1 MFTYNGRDCMEDTF
15 NLLLDIM
22 QYDKTANK
30 FNLDCHLSFATQS
43 LMESH
48 VDSDISVMAIPRLDD
63 IGNIRNIIQT
73 AIHNRYTILYYP
85 AGSNKATTTR
95 NIVIDIDKFDS
106 DRIDDLKTELEN
118 IKMLK
123 YTNICTS
130 GGGLHI
136 YILTDYDTSAVIFE
150 RMKTVFEK
158 IANKLGMSI
167 DNSITLNSRMR
178 CPFSPN
184 TKYSDRR
191 FVLCIQRAKAV
202 ISYNE
207 LKRVTDDVPMISE
220 YKTIPDVKEL
230 HHRGNIRS
238 NKLNS
243 DWQNILAKII
253 EKNNNNRNKSVFNMF
268 VFLIENNIITTANEF
283 CDYIDK
289 LTSDKAFEIYNK
301 KDNTFNE
308 REVLNIAKNVYNMKK
323 KKLNHDDL
331 SDRRKIPSFIKR
343 GDFSGNGI

>member
-1 MFTYNGRDCMEDTF
+1 MEDTF

-22 QYDKTANK
+22 QYDKTTNK

-48 VDSDISVMAIPRLDD
+48 VDSDISVMAIPKLDSID
-63 IGNIRNIIQT
+63 NIRKIIQT
-73 AIHNRYTILYYP
+73 AIQNRYTILYYP
-85 AGSNKATTTR
+85 AGNNKATTTR
-95 NIVIDIDKFDS
+95 NIIIDIDKFNF
-106 DRIDDLKTELEN
+106 DRLDDLKTELEH

-136 YILTDYDTSAVIFE
+136 YILTDCDISAVIFE

-158 IANKLGMSI
+158 IANKLGMAI

-191 FVLCIQRAKAV
+191 FVLCIHRAKAV
-202 ISYNE
+202 ICYDE

-220 YKTIPDVKEL
+220 YKSIPNEKEL
-230 HHRGNIRS
+230 HHKGNIRS

-243 DWQNILAKII
+243 DWTNVLTKII
-253 EKNNNNRNKSVFNMF
+253 ENNNNNRNKSVFNML
-268 VFLIENNIITTANEF
+268 VFLIENDIITTTKDF

-289 LTSDKAFEIYNK
+289 LTSDKAFDIYNK
-301 KDNTFNE
+301 KDNTFTKL
-308 REVLNIAKNVYNMKK
+308 EVLNIAKNVYNIKRE
-323 KKLNHDDL
+323 KLIHVDL
-331 SDRRKIPSFIKR
+331 SDRPNIPSFIKR
-343 GDFSGNGI
+343 GDFSGDRI